1 MSEEAAGGLPGCQTD
16 QADVRPQE
24 NDALHITFQTRR
36 DDVLK
41 ALEVYD
47 KKNKIDMHRNMEI
60 LGVFVVL
67 WMFVPYAFEDPG
79 QIVSWIM
86 IAAAL
91 ALLGLILFYP
101 KHVNQKAAAAR
112 EAGSPEYVLMVNADG
127 IDVAEGGAHYYIAF
141 SGAVNVYDYE
151 DVYAVAFDKGRVF
164 GIPKNQLDD
173 DLLDR
178 LRALLGQ
185 ALGDR
190 FEKVYSAA
198 ERRAMA
204 KMGRR

>member
-1 MSEEAAGGLPGCQTD
+1 MNGGPAEGLTGRQLD
-16 QADVRPQE
+16 KADAQPAE
-24 NDALHITFQTRR
+24 NRTLHIVFQTRY
-36 DDVLK
+36 DDVMK

-67 WMFVPYAFEDPG
+67 WMFVPYAFEDPR

-91 ALLGLILFYP
+91 ALLGFILFYP

-112 EAGSPEYVLMVNADG
+112 EAGSPEYVLDINEDG

-151 DVYAVAFDKGRVF
+151 GVYAVAFDKGRVF

-173 DLLDR
+173 DLQDR

>member
-1 MSEEAAGGLPGCQTD
+1 MSEEAAGGLPGCQPD
-16 QADVRPQE
+16 DADVRTQE
-24 NDALHITFQTRR
+24 NDALRITFQTRR

-67 WMFVPYAFEDPG
+67 WMFAPYAFEDPG

-141 SGAVNVYDYE
+141 SGAVNIYDYE
-151 DVYAVAFDKGRVF
+151 GVYAVAFDKGRVF
-164 GIPKNQLDD
+164 GIPKNQLED

>member
-1 MSEEAAGGLPGCQTD
+1 MNGGPAEGLTGRQLD
-16 QADVRPQE
+16 KADAQPAE
-24 NDALHITFQTRR
+24 NRTLHIVFQTRY
-36 DDVLK
+36 DDVMK

-67 WMFVPYAFEDPG
+67 WMFVPYAFEDPR

-91 ALLGLILFYP
+91 ALLGFILFYP

-112 EAGSPEYVLMVNADG
+112 EAGSPEYVLDINEDG

-151 DVYAVAFDKGRVF
+151 NVYAVAFEKGRVF
-164 GIPKNQLDD
+164 GIPKNQLDGD
-173 DLLDR
+173 TQDCLC
-178 LRALLGQ
+178 ALLRQ

-190 FEKVYSAA
+190 FEKVYSVA

-204 KMGRR
+204 KAGRL

>member
-1 MSEEAAGGLPGCQTD
+1 MSEETIGALPEQQPGETSAQ
-16 QADVRPQE
+16 PQSTRK
-24 NDALHITFQTRR
+24 LHIVFQTRR

-47 KKNKIDMHRNMEI
+47 KKNKIDMHRNIEI

-67 WMFVPYAFEDPG
+67 WMFVPYAYEDPR

-91 ALLGLILFYP
+91 ALLALILFYP

-112 EAGSPEYVLMVNADG
+112 EAGSPEYVLDLSADG
-127 IDVAEGGAHYYIAF
+127 IDVSEGGARYYIAF
-141 SGAVNVYDYE
+141 SGSVNAYDYE
-151 DVYAVAFDKGRVF
+151 GVYAVAFDKGRVF
-164 GIPKNQLDD
+164 GIPKNQLDEETH
-173 DLLDR
+173 DR
-178 LRALLGQ
+178 LRALLRQ
-185 ALGDR
+185 SLGDR

-204 KMGRR
+204 KAGRR

>member
-1 MSEEAAGGLPGCQTD
+1 
-16 QADVRPQE
+16 
-24 NDALHITFQTRR
+24 
-36 DDVLK
+36 
-41 ALEVYD
+41 
-47 KKNKIDMHRNMEI
+47 
-60 LGVFVVL
+60 
-67 WMFVPYAFEDPG
+67 
-79 QIVSWIM
+79 
-86 IAAAL
+86 
-91 ALLGLILFYP
+91 
-101 KHVNQKAAAAR
+101 
-112 EAGSPEYVLMVNADG
+112 
-127 IDVAEGGAHYYIAF
+127 EG
-141 SGAVNVYDYE
+141 
-151 DVYAVAFDKGRVF
+151 VYAVAFDKGRVF

>member
-1 MSEEAAGGLPGCQTD
+1 MSEEAAGGLPGSQQD
-16 QADVRPQE
+16 DVDVRPQE
-24 NDALHITFQTRR
+24 NDVLHITFQTRR

-101 KHVNQKAAAAR
+101 KHVNQKAAAICAYGKR
-112 EAGSPEYVLMVNADG
+112 RRYRC
-127 IDVAEGGAHYYIAF
+127 
-141 SGAVNVYDYE
+141 
-151 DVYAVAFDKGRVF
+151 GR
-164 GIPKNQLDD
+164 
-173 DLLDR
+173 
-178 LRALLGQ
+178 
-185 ALGDR
+185 
-190 FEKVYSAA
+190 
-198 ERRAMA
+198 
-204 KMGRR
+204 GRRSLLYRLFRSRQRI

>member
-67 WMFVPYAFEDPG
+67 WMFVL
-79 QIVSWIM
+79 Q
-86 IAAAL
+86 
-91 ALLGLILFYP
+91 
-101 KHVNQKAAAAR
+101 
-112 EAGSPEYVLMVNADG
+112 
-127 IDVAEGGAHYYIAF
+127 
-141 SGAVNVYDYE
+141 
-151 DVYAVAFDKGRVF
+151 
-164 GIPKNQLDD
+164 
-173 DLLDR
+173 
-178 LRALLGQ
+178 
-185 ALGDR
+185 
-190 FEKVYSAA
+190 
-198 ERRAMA
+198 
-204 KMGRR
+204 